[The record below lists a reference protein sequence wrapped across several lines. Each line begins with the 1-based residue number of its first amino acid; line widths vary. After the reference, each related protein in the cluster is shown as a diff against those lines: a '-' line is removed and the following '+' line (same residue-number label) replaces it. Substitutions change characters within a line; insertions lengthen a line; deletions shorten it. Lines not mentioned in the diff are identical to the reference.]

1 MYYRRK
7 IILALIELFEGEL
20 EKIRLQKLLFLF
32 TQMQEK
38 AEYDFIPYKFG
49 CYSYSA
55 NADLTTM
62 ANKGMLTETDSHFK
76 SNEKTDYLKALKETD
91 KKQLQETKMLYGKMS
106 ANALMKHTYIN
117 FPYWAIKSIK
127 AESILSPFEF
137 EKVNKSKP
145 QNNNTVLYTIG
156 YEGISLEEYL
166 NRLLKNDIKILVDVR
181 NNPLSM
187 KYGFSK
193 SQLKRYCDNLGI
205 QYLHFPEVGI
215 QSNQR
220 QELNTQNDYDKLF
233 SLYRESNLTA
243 TIATQTIILN
253 LLKEHKRIALT
264 CFEANICQ
272 CHRKHLAEAIEN
284 LPDFSYEVKHI

>member
-1 MYYRRK
+1 MFYRRK
-7 IILALIELFEGEL
+7 IILALLQLFEGEL

-32 TQMQEK
+32 TQRQEK

-62 ANKGMLTETDSHFK
+62 ASKGMLTETDSHFK
-76 SNEKTDYLKALKETD
+76 SNEKTDYLMALKETD
-91 KKQLQETKMLYGKMS
+91 KKQLEEIKMLYGKMT

-117 FPYWAIKSIK
+117 FPYWATKSIK
-127 AESILSPFEF
+127 AESILTSDEF

-145 QNNNTVLYTIG
+145 KSNKTVLFTIG

-166 NRLLKNDIKILVDVR
+166 NRLLKNDVKILVDVR
-181 NNPLSM
+181 NNPMSM

-193 SQLKRYCDNLGI
+193 SQLIRYCENLGI
-205 QYLHFPEVGI
+205 QYMHFPEVGI

-220 QELNTQNDYDKLF
+220 QELNTQTEYDKLF
-233 SLYRESNLTA
+233 AVYRESNLTN
-243 TIATQTIILN
+243 TIPTQTTILN
-253 LLKEHKRIALT
+253 LLKQHKRIALT

-272 CHRKHLAEAIEN
+272 CHRKHLAEAIEL
-284 LPDFSYEVKHI
+284 LPNFEYEVKHI